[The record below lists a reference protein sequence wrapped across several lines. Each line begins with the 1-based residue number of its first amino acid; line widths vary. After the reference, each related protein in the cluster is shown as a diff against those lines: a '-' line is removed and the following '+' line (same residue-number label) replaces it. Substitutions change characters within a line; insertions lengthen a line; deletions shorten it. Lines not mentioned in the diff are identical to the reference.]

1 MSQKFASLAPEH
13 KAFIARQKLFF
24 VASAAP
30 SARVNLS
37 PKGMDSFAVLG
48 DNQVAYLDCTGSGAE
63 TSAHLLA
70 DPDRRLT
77 VMFCAFE
84 GDPVILR
91 LYGRGETH
99 LRGGPRYHALVRHFE
114 EMPGARQIV
123 ALDVD
128 LVQSSC
134 GMAVPLF
141 DYKAERKNLVRHW
154 TRQGVEGLRK
164 YWGKKNATSL
174 DGLPTGLEPEAMLP
188 REAAE

>member
-1 MSQKFASLAPEH
+1 MSQKFAALAPEH